1 MEELLKALAPLGVG
15 GVLAGFIFWFN
26 RKDANAHAEDWR
38 GQSEM
43 LLQVVKE
50 NTASNTS
57 LQATTAALNAVIIG
71 LQHDMTAREEWWR
84 THFPR
89 V

>member
-26 RKDANAHAEDWR
+26 RKDANDHAKAWQ
-38 GQSEM
+38 GQTEI

-50 NTASNTS
+50 NTASNVT
-57 LQATTAALNAVIIG
+57 LQNTTASLNLTICG
-71 LQHDMTAREEWWR
+71 LQRDMSAREEWWR
-84 THFPR
+84 THFPH